1 MLFKARNTSI
11 EWALMRLFP
20 SIKGWFCTSP
30 KASLAA
36 FACNV
41 SYRSLLSNVWNGAS
55 RAASKRFSSL
65 IPSKP
70 PATSISFFVHL

>member
-1 MLFKARNTSI
+1 MLFKARKTSI
-11 EWALMRLFP
+11 EWAPMRLFP

-36 FACNV
+36 FTCNV
-41 SYRSLLSNVWNGAS
+41 SYKSLLSKVWNGAS
-55 RAASKRFSSL
+55 RAESKRFSSL

-70 PATSISFFVHL
+70 PVTSISFFAYL